1 MNIQGLAFELGVAIG
16 NADELVPQPFQVL
29 QTLIESEVFHS
40 IDANLDP
47 QEGAELL
54 IHADHEFF
62 AVDPHHVVTMIELF
76 QYPLR
81 IISENR
87 REK

>member
-1 MNIQGLAFELGVAIG
+1 MLL
-16 NADELVPQPFQVL
+16 LQVL
-29 QTLIESEVFHS
+29 QTFVQTEVLHAV
-40 IDANLDP
+40 DADFDA
-47 QEGAELL
+47 QERAELL